1 MGNSRSKPASRPAPT
16 PFYSRQS
23 QPIVDY
29 SWEIKRIN
37 QLKGDISWQQI
48 NNTGLRN
55 QIINTNTNIINTRNT
70 NDPILTGL
78 YSKQDQLNENIRITT
93 DFFNRLKKN
102 ADITNRRMS
111 EITVINDNLQKDTL
125 KQLLVDVNT
134 KKEIYKLAESQNK
147 LIEKNS
153 LDLLKNTDKNNQK
166 YTYSLEQYN
175 EINNI
180 NTIFFILYYFLFII
194 FIFFVVFKNNYS
206 VLLKIVIGLI
216 FLFYPYIIYTI
227 ETQIYNIIY
236 SLYLYTFSIFIIE
249 PIY

>member
-1 MGNSRSKPASRPAPT
+1 MGNSRSKPAPRPAPA
-16 PFYSRQS
+16 PFYRRQT
-23 QPIVDY
+23 QPVEDY
-29 SWEIKRIN
+29 SWEIRRIN
-37 QLKGDISWQQI
+37 QLNGEIYWQQI

-55 QIINTNTNIINTRNT
+55 QITNTNTNITNTKNM

-78 YSKQDQLNENIRITT
+78 YSKQDQLNDNIRITT

-134 KKEIYKLAESQNK
+134 KKEIYKLVESQNK

-166 YTYSLEQYN
+166 NTYSLEQYN
-175 EINNI
+175 EFNNI

-249 PIY
+249 PVY